1 MKDNYLKSIIIKLRA
16 LLFSAGYLSMG
27 TVCAQGINFITLFY
41 LTRYSTVDALNLLAL
56 LTANISG
63 LAPFLSFRYEVAVV
77 VIKAKID
84 RFRLALF
91 SLLFSLCIAM
101 LSICLIL
108 FQSDFIFETLGIANS
123 SILIFLFAIL
133 VNNIN
138 TFGVALLNSEA
149 RYIAMAFA
157 QLIQAVTC
165 LVATIIFIEIFNE
178 NAAIL
183 GLALSYFCL
192 ASYYIICL
200 RHEIRYELSIKSVYL
215 TAKHNW
221 RYPMISMPM
230 AVVNGYHQAL
240 PVLFIAKY
248 FSATE
253 VALYYIIQ
261 RYVGSPLG
269 IISNAISNISL
280 KDFSDRAS
288 GQLLNT
294 FLIYLG
300 FMFFIGS
307 TALFVISILPI
318 SIVHFMV
325 GNEDLTH
332 SLLIALAIPII
343 VKSMVAPLSSVLPA
357 TNRLSYEAY
366 WKLPAFLTSLIV
378 LSFLISTSN
387 FYEFIVQYALIESV
401 LYLSYALLCFYTAFI
416 NTER

>member
-1 MKDNYLKSIIIKLRA
+1 
-16 LLFSAGYLSMG
+16 MG
-27 TVCAQGINFITLFY
+27 TICAQGINFITLFY
-41 LTRYSTVDALNLLAL
+41 LTRHSTVDALNLLAL

-84 RFRLALF
+84 RFRLTLF
-91 SLLFSLCIAM
+91 SLLFTLCIGM

-108 FQSDFIFETLGIANS
+108 FHSDFIFETLGIKNS

-133 VNNIN
+133 INNIN

-157 QLIQAVTC
+157 QLIQAATC
-165 LVATIIFIEIFNE
+165 LVATIIFIEILNE

-183 GLALSYFCL
+183 GLTISYFVL
-192 ASYYIICL
+192 GTYYIYCL
-200 RHEIRYELSIKSVYL
+200 RHELHQEFSIKSLYS

-253 VALYYIIQ
+253 VALYYIVQ
-261 RYVGSPLG
+261 RYIGSPLG

-288 GQLLNT
+288 DQLLKT

-300 FMFFIGS
+300 FMFFVGS
-307 TALFVISILPI
+307 AALFVISILPI
-318 SIVHFMV
+318 SIVHYMV
-325 GNEDLTH
+325 GNEDLTN
-332 SLLIALAIPII
+332 SLLMALAIPII
-343 VKSMVAPLSSVLPA
+343 VKSTVAPLSSVLPA

-366 WKLPAFLTSLIV
+366 WKLPAFFTSLIL
-378 LSFLISTSN
+378 LSLLISTRN
-387 FYEFIVQYALIESV
+387 FYEFIVQYAIMESV
-401 LYLSYALLCFYTAFI
+401 LYLSYALLCFYAAYI
-416 NTER
+416 NTLRQRI